1 MLKRSANPLTIWI
14 SGFFLF
20 LSAQI
25 HAGNPWQ
32 FTESALSMGIDTEYA
47 LPTDSEPDE
56 VFFSG
61 GAAVGDIDND
71 GWLDLYLLGGKLNTN
86 MLLRNNNGVFV
97 DISSGS
103 GLDFIEART
112 GPTFS
117 DMDGD
122 GLLDLIT
129 SQAGNGK
136 PRLFKN
142 MGQGQFQ
149 EQINTTIFPQTLAG
163 ATSGFAD
170 IDSDGDLDLFLAQW
184 NSSLASLLWRND
196 GNFQFSDISAS
207 AFGDFHFD
215 LRSTFTPNFTDLN
228 NDGWIDIA
236 LSSDFGRSQIL
247 INQQDNTFDKITDET
262 VITDEHGMGSSTG
275 DYDNDGDMD
284 FFVTSIHYDGPLNP
298 GTGITGNRLYQNQ
311 GDGTFVDVTEVAGV
325 RAGYWGWGS
334 CFADFNNDGWQDIY
348 HVNGWRKA
356 GDVEF
361 GNTPARMFINNQDGT
376 FTEHSATLGVDD
388 YSEGRGV
395 TCFDYDKDGDLDILT
410 ANNSGAYQLFQNNL
424 SQMNTNNAHWL
435 NVNLKSN
442 GTNSHGVGAVIQVI
456 TDEMTMTRDIQNS
469 GNYLSANVLQAH
481 FGLSSHS
488 RAIQIIIKWPYGQI
502 TRLYGVT
509 SNQFLTIDDDIIT
522 AGGFE

>member
-1 MLKRSANPLTIWI
+1 MLNLCVNPLTLWL

-20 LSAQI
+20 FSGQI
-25 HAGNPWQ
+25 YAGNTWQ
-32 FTESALSMGIDTEYA
+32 FTESAISMGIDTAYS
-47 LPTDSEPDE
+47 LPTDSEIDE

-71 GWLDLYLLGGKLNTN
+71 GWLDLYLLGGKLNKN
-86 MLLRNNNGVFV
+86 VLLRNNNGVFV

-103 GLDFIEART
+103 GIDFTEART
-112 GPTFS
+112 GPNFV

-122 GLLDLIT
+122 GLLDLIS
-129 SQAGNGK
+129 SQAGTGR

-142 MGQGQFQ
+142 MGMGQFQ
-149 EQINTTIFPQTLAG
+149 EQVNTTVFPQTLAG
-163 ATSGFAD
+163 ATSSFAD
-170 IDSDGDLDLFLAQW
+170 IDKDGDLDLFLAQW
-184 NSSLASLLWRND
+184 NSTFGSLLWLND
-196 GNFQFSDISAS
+196 GNFQFTDISAS

-228 NDGWIDIA
+228 NDGWVDVA

-247 INQQDNTFDKITDET
+247 INQQDNTFSQATDET

-284 FFVTSIHYDGPLNP
+284 FFVTSIHYDGPLDP

-311 GDGTFVDVTEVAGV
+311 GDGTFIDVTETAGV

-334 CFADFNNDGWQDIY
+334 CFADFNHDGWLDIY

-356 GDVEF
+356 NDVDF
-361 GNTPARMFINNQDGT
+361 DNTPARMFINNQDGT
-376 FTEHSATLGVDD
+376 FTEQSATLGVDD
-388 YSEGRGV
+388 HSEGRGV

-424 SQMNTNNAHWL
+424 SQINSNNTHWL
-435 NVNLKSN
+435 NISLKSA
-442 GTNSHGVGAVIQVI
+442 GSNSHGVDAVIQVI
-456 TDEMTMTRDIQNS
+456 TDDLTMTRDIQNG
-469 GNYLSANVLQAH
+469 GNYLSSNVLQAH
-481 FGLSSHS
+481 FGLANRS
-488 RAIQIIIKWPYGQI
+488 RVNGIVVTWPYGQI
-502 TRLYGVT
+502 SHLYGVKA
-509 SNQFLTIDDDIIT
+509 NQFLTISDDLIT
-522 AGGFE
+522 AAGFE